1 MPRPEIYRGLYGS
14 FRSRVSISYFPLISH
29 HFLSLLVILICVQ
42 SGFNAIE
49 VPNSNIRTLLKA
61 QSTDIIKD
69 GQYRNSISFEKS
81 STYDNENKVNVTY
94 FGRTLS
100 ISHNQDNNVTME
112 NGRYQDR
119 GKSTEIVHSFC
130 GGYTN
135 KFQNNS
141 TIFIYFKPFFRLLST
156 DCNGKTVDCP
166 NGY

>member
-14 FRSRVSISYFPLISH
+14 FRSRVSISYFSLISH

-49 VPNSNIRTLLKA
+49 IPNSNIRTLLKA
-61 QSTDIIKD
+61 QSTDIIKA
-69 GQYRNSISFEKS
+69 GQYQNSISFEKS

-100 ISHNQDNNVTME
+100 ISHNEDNNGTME

-119 GKSTEIVHSFC
+119 GKSTAIVHSFR
-130 GGYTN
+130 GGYSIIN
-135 KFQNNS
+135 FMSEKRNCRHLY
-141 TIFIYFKPFFRLLST
+141 TIL
-156 DCNGKTVDCP
+156 
-166 NGY
+166 